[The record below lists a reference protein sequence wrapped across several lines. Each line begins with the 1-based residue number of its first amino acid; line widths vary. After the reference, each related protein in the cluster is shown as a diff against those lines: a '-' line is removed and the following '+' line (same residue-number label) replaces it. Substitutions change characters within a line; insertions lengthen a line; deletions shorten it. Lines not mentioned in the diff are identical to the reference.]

1 LFFDPVVSGCN
12 RNDDYHCDQD
22 GGALHPA
29 VFETFGGDAEHQGD
43 DCGCAE
49 DAEHLVFE
57 GVNDHLPKGGFGFGD
72 GEVLTE
78 VLFALLEG
86 VGGVVDA
93 CFGVDF
99 EGLKEALGASP
110 RSDGFE

>member
-57 GVNDHLPKGGFGFGD
+57 GVNDLGAGRGTIYQREVSGLVTGRFSPKCCLRYWRVS
-72 GEVLTE
+72 GESLMPVL
-78 VLFALLEG
+78 VGEG
-86 VGGVVDA
+86 VLWGR
-93 CFGVDF
+93 
-99 EGLKEALGASP
+99 L
-110 RSDGFE
+110 